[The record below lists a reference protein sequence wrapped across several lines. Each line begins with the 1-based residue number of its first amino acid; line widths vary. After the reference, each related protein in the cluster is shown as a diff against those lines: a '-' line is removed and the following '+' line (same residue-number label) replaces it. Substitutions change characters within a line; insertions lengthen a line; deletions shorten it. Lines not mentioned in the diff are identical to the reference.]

1 MNREVQSPKSQVA
14 SRKSGVRS
22 QRPTGKKLPTTDY
35 RLPTKIVVGLASCGI
50 AAGAQEVMDAFGRQ
64 LKKMK
69 IRAELT
75 KTGCIGLCYR
85 EVLVDVITARNG
97 KITYGNVT
105 PDMVSRIVEQHLKDG
120 QPVTEWIVLGPYGT
134 PTPDSDFLTRQTR
147 IALRNCGQIDPEAID
162 QYLTRQ
168 GYRAIKKVIKQ
179 MSPEKVISTVKESGL
194 RGRGGAGFP
203 TGLKWEF
210 TRKAEGDQKYIICNA
225 DEGDPG
231 AFMDRG
237 ILEGDP
243 HSVLEGM
250 LIAGYAIGAN
260 QGYIYVRAEYPL
272 AIHRLKIA
280 LEQAYN
286 KGFLGQ
292 NLFGSGFDF
301 DIEIFQGAGAFVCG
315 ESTALV
321 LSIEGKRGMPKSHP
335 RPSTAEVGL
344 WDKPTCLNN
353 VETFANVPWIILNGA
368 DKYSSIGTEKSKGTK
383 VFALTGKVK
392 RGGLVEVPMG
402 ITLREIIFD
411 IGGGIKDNGKFK
423 AVQIGGPSGGCLP
436 SDLLDTPVDY
446 ESLTEAGAMMGSGGI
461 VVADDH
467 TCAVDL
473 VKFFLTFNQNESC
486 GKCIPCRLGTKR
498 MLEIVDRITKGTSE
512 EEDLQLLENLARNV
526 RASSL
531 CGLGQ
536 SAPNPV
542 LTTLKYFK
550 DECDAHVSDKRCFA
564 GTCVDLIVIMIKDKL
579 CNGCGVCRK
588 HCPTYAIVGTKKEV
602 HHIDQSKCTKCGI
615 CIEHCP
621 FDAIYRAK

>member
-1 MNREVQSPKSQVA
+1 MSKKVQSPKP
-14 SRKSGVRS
+14 KS
-22 QRPTGKKLPTTDY
+22 KKP
-35 RLPTKIVVGLASCGI
+35 PTKIVVGLASCGI

-85 EVLVDVITARNG
+85 EVLVDVITSQNG

-105 PDMVSRIVEQHLKDG
+105 PDMVSRIVEQHLKDS
-120 QPVTEWIVLGPYGT
+120 QPVTEWIVLGPDGT

-168 GYRAIKKVIKQ
+168 GYQAIKKVLKQ
-179 MSPEKVISTVKESGL
+179 MLPEKVISTIKESGL

-203 TGLKWEF
+203 TGLKWELA
-210 TRKAEGDQKYIICNA
+210 RKAKGDQKYIICNA

-231 AFMDRG
+231 AFMDRSV
-237 ILEGDP
+237 LEGDP

-250 LIAGYAIGAN
+250 LIAGYAVGADK
-260 QGYIYVRAEYPL
+260 GYIYVRAEYPL
-272 AIHRLKIA
+272 AVKRLEIA
-280 LEQAYN
+280 LQQVRE
-286 KGFLGQ
+286 KGFIGK
-292 NLFGSGFDF
+292 NIFGSSYNF
-301 DIEIFQGAGAFVCG
+301 DIVIKQGAGAFVCG
-315 ESTALV
+315 ESTALMF
-321 LSIEGKRGMPKSHP
+321 SIEGKRGMPRLTPP
-335 RPSTAEVGL
+335 RSVEAGL
-344 WDKPTCLNN
+344 WRKPTVLNN

-423 AVQIGGPSGGCLP
+423 TVQIGGPSGGCLP
-436 SDLLDTPVDY
+436 ADLLDTPVDY

-467 TCAVDL
+467 TCALDL

-486 GKCIPCRLGTKR
+486 GKCVPCRLGTKR

-512 EEDLQLLENLARNV
+512 EEDLQLLENLAMNV
-526 RASSL
+526 KASSL

-536 SAPNPV
+536 SAPNPL

-579 CNGCGVCRK
+579 CTGCGVCRK